1 MPPKASRLREC
12 PPPLPSIHRR
22 FDVMEHTGEHLAA
35 ASERAGSFHCNA
47 NKEGEKGGGGRKREK
62 TPLQQAACK
71 WLVIRARRTRLLPW
85 LRAGPEEEGESPS
98 RPQRRRGT
106 KRR

>member
-1 MPPKASRLREC
+1 
-12 PPPLPSIHRR
+12 
-22 FDVMEHTGEHLAA
+22 MEHTGEHLAA

-85 LRAGPEEEGESPS
+85 LRAGPEEEGGIPFPTSEKK
-98 RPQRRRGT
+98 GNEA
-106 KRR
+106 